1 MSSTAGTRTG
11 RRHRVRDEALAEILR
26 TGRRLLVEEGPG
38 AVTLRAIARE
48 MGMTAPGLYRYYAG
62 HRDLIQAL
70 ASSLYDELAAALAA
84 ARDRHPDAGPGGQ
97 LREVC
102 RELRR
107 WALAHPREFGLLF
120 AKPDADADTTPGTA
134 AHDSVWRFGGVLLD
148 LMVRLW
154 REGTIAPPT
163 GLDPAWT
170 AQLEEVREHLDG
182 EPVPLEVIYVF
193 VACWARLYGTVAV
206 EVFGHLDFALTDP
219 EPLFERTLDEI
230 LTALGATDTRRPAS
244 GNGPGRTANG

>member
-1 MSSTAGTRTG
+1 MSSTPGAPTG
-11 RRHRVRDEALAEILR
+11 RRHRVREQALEEILR
-26 TGRRLLVEEGPG
+26 TARRLLVEDGPG

-70 ASSLYDELAAALAA
+70 TAHLYEELATALAA
-84 ARDRHPDAGPGGQ
+84 ARDRHPDSRPGQ
-97 LREVC
+97 RLREVC

-120 AKPDADADTTPGTA
+120 AKPDADADTTPGSV
-134 AHDSVWRFGGVLLD
+134 AHDSSWRFGGVILD
-148 LMVRLW
+148 LMVHLW
-154 REGTIAPPT
+154 RRGGVRPPAD
-163 GLDPAWT
+163 LDPSWA
-170 AQLEEVREHLDG
+170 AQLEEVREHLSG

-219 EPLFERTLDEI
+219 EPLFEHTVRDI
-230 LTALGATDTRRPAS
+230 LTALGDA
-244 GNGPGRTANG
+244 

>member
-1 MSSTAGTRTG
+1 MSGTAGTPTG
-11 RRHRVRDEALAEILR
+11 RRHRVREEALAEILR
-26 TGRRLLVEEGPG
+26 TGRRLLVEDGPG

-62 HRDLIQAL
+62 HRELVQAL

-84 ARDRHPDAGPGGQ
+84 ARDRHPSAGPGRQ
-97 LREVC
+97 LREAG

-120 AKPDADADTTPGTA
+120 AKPVADADTAPGSV
-134 AHDSVWRFGGVLLD
+134 AHDSGWRFGGVVLD
-148 LMVRLW
+148 LMVQLW
-154 REGTIAPPT
+154 RNGSVVPPA
-163 GLDPAWT
+163 GLDPVWT
-170 AQLEEVREHLDG
+170 AQLEEVREHLSG

-219 EPLFERTLDEI
+219 GPLFEHTLDEI
-230 LTALGATDTRRPAS
+230 LTALGDTDRLTER
-244 GNGPGRTANG
+244 

>member
-11 RRHRVRDEALAEILR
+11 RRHRVREEALAEILR

-70 ASSLYDELAAALAA
+70 TSALYDELATALAA
-84 ARDRHPDAGPGGQ
+84 ARDRHPSAEPGRQ
-97 LREVC
+97 LREAG

-107 WALAHPREFGLLF
+107 WALAHPNEFTLLF
-120 AKPDADADTTPGTA
+120 AKPVTDADTTPGTV
-134 AHDSVWRFGGVLLD
+134 AHDSSWRFGGVILG

-154 REGTIAPPT
+154 RSGRIHPPA
-163 GLDPAWT
+163 GLDPAWVT
-170 AQLEEVREHLDG
+170 QLEEVREHLSG

-193 VACWARLYGTVAV
+193 VASWARLYGTVAV

-219 EPLFERTLDEI
+219 EPLFEHTLDDI
-230 LTALGATDTRRPAS
+230 LTALGDTAD
-244 GNGPGRTANG
+244 